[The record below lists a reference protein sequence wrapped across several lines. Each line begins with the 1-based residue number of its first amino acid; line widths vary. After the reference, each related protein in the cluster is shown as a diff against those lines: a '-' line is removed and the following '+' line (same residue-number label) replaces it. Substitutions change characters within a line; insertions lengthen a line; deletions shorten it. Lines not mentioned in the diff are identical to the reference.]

1 MQRKCICEK
10 KQIGKYRKSNIM
22 GKQELIIGWAITG
35 GIAVIG
41 WIIAIVQSY
50 RNQKLQKTIEQKK
63 MRHDAYSNFLK
74 ELDAISK
81 DMSISPMNTI
91 KGIAQKYISKIL
103 TIDYQAVDCNVILN
117 ECMATMYSEMWAC
130 VEHASMPLLRISQAI
145 AAVELDATEELMPML
160 QELKLLIESFN
171 QEWQKA
177 LSSFPKDQQ
186 GLQKLSEV
194 GKNDHWTK
202 FESLKKLIIQQMRKE
217 CNIS

>member
-1 MQRKCICEK
+1 
-10 KQIGKYRKSNIM
+10 M

-35 GIAVIG
+35 GIAIIG

-63 MRHDAYSNFLK
+63 MRHEAYSNFLK

-91 KGIAQKYISKIL
+91 KEMAQKYISKIL
-103 TIDYQAVDCNVILN
+103 TIDYQATDYNVIFN
-117 ECMATMYSEMWAC
+117 ECTTAMYSEMWAC
-130 VEHASMPLLRISQAI
+130 VEHASKPLLRISQAI
-145 AAVELDATEELMPML
+145 AAIELDATEELMPML

-177 LSSFPKDQQ
+177 LSSYPKDQQ

-194 GKNDHWTK
+194 GKNDYWTK
-202 FESLKKLIIQQMRKE
+202 FESLKQQIIQQMRKE
-217 CNIS
+217 CSIS